1 VAGVHDRLDAIAMA
15 VMASRRS
22 STAELLIARHD
33 APGLGTG
40 GLYGDRG
47 QVDEAT
53 RNLCVLA
60 EVVAGAQPV
69 IAVSDLQRA
78 VEAQLAANEQDR

>member
-1 VAGVHDRLDAIAMA
+1 MAGVHDRLDAITMA
-15 VMASRRS
+15 AMASRRS

-69 IAVSDLQRA
+69 IAVSDRFR
-78 VEAQLAANEQDR
+78 EFH